1 MGMNLNLSLN
11 RREKLLVG
19 SAAVFI
25 IVFIIAR
32 LIVFPVFEKRNE
44 LRHRLEVRGKVM
56 EKMHSLSDE
65 YKTLKQRAALSQR
78 KFSDRKKGFTLFSFM
93 DRLAG
98 DINIKGKIAYM
109 KPATT
114 VDEASGLRLT
124 SVELKLQDITL
135 KELATYLFRV
145 ETSKNLIKVRRLSIK
160 KNDTKSGLISVI
172 MQVETLESV

>member
-1 MGMNLNLSLN
+1 MGLNLNLSLN

-32 LIVFPVFEKRNE
+32 LIVFPVFEKRDE
-44 LRHRLEVRGKVM
+44 LSHRLEAKEKVVEQM
-56 EKMHSLSDE
+56 RSLADE
-65 YKTLKQRAALSQR
+65 YKTLKDKAALSQR
-78 KFSDRKKGFTLFSFM
+78 KFSARKKGFTLFSFM

-98 DINIKGKIAYM
+98 NIGIKGKIAYM
-109 KPATT
+109 KPSTT
-114 VDEASGLRLT
+114 VDEASGLKLT

-135 KELATYLFRV
+135 KELSTYLFKV
-145 ETSKNLIKVRRLSIK
+145 ETSENMIKVRRLSIK
-160 KNDTKSGLISVI
+160 KNNTKSGPISVI

>member
-11 RREKLLVG
+11 RREKLLVA

-25 IVFIIAR
+25 IVFILSR
-32 LIVFPVFEKRNE
+32 LVVFPVFEKRDE
-44 LRHRLEVRGKVM
+44 LRHRLEAREKVV
-56 EKMHSLSDE
+56 EKMLSLAGE
-65 YKTLKQRAALSQR
+65 YKALKKKAELSQR
-78 KFSDRKKGFTLFSFM
+78 KFSSRKKGFTLFSFM

-98 DINIKGKIAYM
+98 DINIKEKIAYM

-114 VDEASGLRLT
+114 VDEASGLKLT

-135 KELATYLFRV
+135 KDFSTYLFKV

-160 KNDTKSGLISVI
+160 KNNSGSGFISVI